1 MADLNMN
8 GFNPTP
14 ITQPIET
21 PVRTDRTGQNDRQ
34 TPVDRPAAQPEK
46 ELENVVSVSEDGDTV
61 QASPTGVE
69 KLTEES
75 SVKVTGGDK
84 DAAKTVPPE
93 DDFRTEETDA
103 RAKET
108 TGSAQQ
114 GQIDRAADTADRN
127 KDEANRVD
135 QTNDNAR
142 ETRGRAEEQNKDN
155 ALDRLK
161 ESEEKRAELIKAAQE
176 AQEKRAEAL
185 KAAPEK
191 QEEEASEPVRV
202 DVGADSPDRK
212 VNTYA
217 GISDQQLSEMYRE
230 GEISKY
236 SYDKEI
242 SAREQRAEEIKE
254 NNSALNEE
262 MAVEAGVA
270 NRTLQNFNAIENA
283 YTKEQTIEEAR
294 EATQRLEAMDTV
306 QKIMTQ

>member
-1 MADLNMN
+1 MADVNMN
-8 GFNPTP
+8 GFSNTP
-14 ITQPIET
+14 ITQPSPIQT
-21 PVRTDRTGQNDRQ
+21 PVRPDQAQNDRNTQ
-34 TPVDRPAAQPEK
+34 ADRANAPEK

-93 DDFRTEETDA
+93 DDFRTEDADA

-108 TGSAQQ
+108 GDAAQA
-114 GQIDRAADTADRN
+114 GQIDRAKDTADRN

-135 QTNDNAR
+135 ETNDRAR
-142 ETRGRAEEQNKDN
+142 EERGRAEDKNENN

-161 ESEEKRAELIKAAQE
+161 ESAEKRAELIKAAQE

-191 QEEEASEPVRV
+191 QEASEPVRV
-202 DVGADSPDRK
+202 DVGEDSPDRK
-212 VNTYA
+212 INSYA
-217 GISDQQLSEMYRE
+217 GISDQQLSQMYRD

-236 SYDKEI
+236 SYDSEI
-242 SAREQRAEEIKE
+242 ASREKRAEEIKE
-254 NNSALNEE
+254 SNSALNEE
-262 MAVEAGVA
+262 MAAEAGVA

>member
-1 MADLNMN
+1 MADVNMN
-8 GFNPTP
+8 GFTP
-14 ITQPIET
+14 ITQPVQT
-21 PVRTDRTGQNDRQ
+21 QSTVRPDQAQNDQ
-34 TPVDRPAAQPEK
+34 KTQADRAKTPEK
-46 ELENVVSVSEDGDTV
+46 TLENVVSVSKDGDTV
-61 QASPTGVE
+61 QASPDGVDR
-69 KLTEES
+69 LTEES
-75 SVKVTGGDK
+75 SVKVTSGDK

-93 DDFRTEETDA
+93 DNFRTEDTDE
-103 RAKET
+103 RGKET
-108 TGSAQQ
+108 GSTTQAE
-114 GQIDRAADTADRN
+114 QIDRTQDTADRN
-127 KDEANRVD
+127 KDDASRVD
-135 QTNDNAR
+135 AANDRAKEAR
-142 ETRGRAEEQNKDN
+142 DRAEDKNTSN
-155 ALDRLK
+155 ALERLK
-161 ESEEKRAELIKAAQE
+161 ESQEKRTELIKAAQE

-191 QEEEASEPVRV
+191 QEASEPVRV

-242 SAREQRAEEIKE
+242 SSREQRAEEMKE
-254 NNSALNEE
+254 TNSALNEE
-262 MAVEAGVA
+262 MAAEAGIA

>member
-1 MADLNMN
+1 M
-8 GFNPTP
+8 
-14 ITQPIET
+14 
-21 PVRTDRTGQNDRQ
+21 
-34 TPVDRPAAQPEK
+34 
-46 ELENVVSVSEDGDTV
+46 S
-61 QASPTGVE
+61 
-69 KLTEES
+69 
-75 SVKVTGGDK
+75 
-84 DAAKTVPPE
+84 
-93 DDFRTEETDA
+93 
-103 RAKET
+103 
-108 TGSAQQ
+108 
-114 GQIDRAADTADRN
+114 
-127 KDEANRVD
+127 
-135 QTNDNAR
+135 
-142 ETRGRAEEQNKDN
+142 
-155 ALDRLK
+155 
-161 ESEEKRAELIKAAQE
+161 
-176 AQEKRAEAL
+176 
-185 KAAPEK
+185 
-191 QEEEASEPVRV
+191 
-202 DVGADSPDRK
+202 DSPDRK

>member
-1 MADLNMN
+1 MADVNMN
-8 GFNPTP
+8 GFTP
-14 ITQPIET
+14 ITQPVQT
-21 PVRTDRTGQNDRQ
+21 QSTVRPDQAQNDQ
-34 TPVDRPAAQPEK
+34 KTQADRAKTPEK
-46 ELENVVSVSEDGDTV
+46 ALENVVSVSKDGDTV
-61 QASPTGVE
+61 QASPDAVD

-75 SVKVTGGDK
+75 SVKVTAGEK

-93 DDFRTEETDA
+93 DNFRTEDTDA
-103 RAKET
+103 QAKET
-108 TGSAQQ
+108 GSTDQA
-114 GQIDRAADTADRN
+114 GQIDRAQDTADRN
-127 KDEANRVD
+127 KDESNRVD
-135 QTNDNAR
+135 AANDRAKEAR
-142 ETRGRAEEQNKDN
+142 DQASEKNETN
-155 ALDRLK
+155 ALERLK
-161 ESEEKRAELIKAAQE
+161 ESQEKRTELIKAAQE

-191 QEEEASEPVRV
+191 QESSEPVRV

-242 SAREQRAEEIKE
+242 SSREQRAEEMKE

-262 MAVEAGVA
+262 MAAEAGIA

-294 EATQRLEAMDTV
+294 EATQRLEAMYTV
-306 QKIMTQ
+306 LKIMTQ

>member
-1 MADLNMN
+1 MADVNMN
-8 GFNPTP
+8 GFTP
-14 ITQPIET
+14 ITQPVQT
-21 PVRTDRTGQNDRQ
+21 QSTVRPDQAQNDQ
-34 TPVDRPAAQPEK
+34 KTQADRAKTPEK
-46 ELENVVSVSEDGDTV
+46 ALENVVSVSKDGDTV
-61 QASPTGVE
+61 QASPDAVD

-75 SVKVTGGDK
+75 SVKVTAGEK

-93 DDFRTEETDA
+93 DNFRTEDTDA

-108 TGSAQQ
+108 GNTDQA
-114 GQIDRAADTADRN
+114 GQIDRAQDTADRN
-127 KDEANRVD
+127 KDESNRVD
-135 QTNDNAR
+135 AANDRAKEAR
-142 ETRGRAEEQNKDN
+142 DRASEKNETN
-155 ALDRLK
+155 ALERLK
-161 ESEEKRAELIKAAQE
+161 ESQEKRTELIKAAQE

-191 QEEEASEPVRV
+191 QESSEPVRV

-242 SAREQRAEEIKE
+242 SSREQRAEEMKE

-262 MAVEAGVA
+262 MAAEAGIA

>member
-1 MADLNMN
+1 MADVNMN
-8 GFNPTP
+8 GFTP
-14 ITQPIET
+14 VTQPVQT
-21 PVRTDRTGQNDRQ
+21 QTTLRPDQAQNDQ
-34 TPVDRPAAQPEK
+34 KTQADRGKTPEK
-46 ELENVVSVSEDGDTV
+46 ALENVVSVSKDGDTV
-61 QASPTGVE
+61 QASPDGVD

-75 SVKVTGGDK
+75 SVRVTAGDR
-84 DAAKTVPPE
+84 DAAKAVWKE
-93 DDFRTEETDA
+93 DDFRTEDADA

-108 TGSAQQ
+108 GGQTQA
-114 GQIDRAADTADRN
+114 GQIDRAQDTADRN
-127 KDEANRVD
+127 RDEASRVD
-135 QTNDNAR
+135 AADDRAR
-142 ETRGRAEEQNKDN
+142 EARDRASEKNETN
-155 ALDRLK
+155 ALERLK
-161 ESEEKRAELIKAAQE
+161 ESQEKRTELIKAAQE

-191 QEEEASEPVRV
+191 QEASEPVRV
-202 DVGADSPDRK
+202 DVGEDSPDRK

-242 SAREQRAEEIKE
+242 SAREQRAEEMKE

-262 MAVEAGVA
+262 MAAEAGIA
-270 NRTLQNFNAIENA
+270 NRTLQNFNAIESA